1 MANTIV
7 WFDLPTLDLQ
17 RAIAFYSAVLQTVI
31 IEEYPGVAVFSHA
44 DNDVAGCLFV
54 SDTHKPARDGA
65 MLYFNVSGRLEQAV
79 AVAKENGG
87 LVEQPP
93 HAIGPH
99 GYRSVLIDSEGN
111 RIVLHS
117 D

>member
-7 WFDLPTLDLQ
+7 WFDLPVLDLQ
-17 RAIAFYSAVLQTVI
+17 RAIDFYSNVLQTKVT
-31 IEEYPGVAVFSHA
+31 EEYPGVAVFAHGG
-44 DNDVAGCLFV
+44 DDVAGCLFF

-65 MLYFNVSGRLEQAV
+65 MLYFNVNGRLDDAV
-79 AVAKENGG
+79 AVARQHGG
-87 LVEQPP
+87 MIEQPP

-99 GYRSVLIDSEGN
+99 GFRSVLIDSEGN

-117 D
+117 E